1 MVGAAAALAIF
12 PAARERLLPTGATS
26 VGRALVGGPF
36 ALTDQDGKRV
46 TDKDFR
52 GRYTLV
58 FFGFTMCP
66 DVCPSALQVMAAAL
80 EKLGAKG
87 QQLTPVFMTVDP
99 ERDTPAQLADYVK
112 SFHPRLVGLT
122 GTPAEIEAVT
132 KAYRVYVKKV
142 PDPKSSAGYSFD
154 HSAIIYLMG
163 PDGDYLAHFTH
174 ASNVDT
180 MAERLAKI
188 DRPGGLEDGIS
199 RIAAPH
205 RLAQG
210 LQNRGT
216 FVLYHWYELG
226 RAAFRPA

>member
-1 MVGAAAALAIF
+1 LKLALIVLAGLTVGAAAALAIF
-12 PAARERLLPTGATS
+12 PAARERLLPAGATS

-36 ALTDQDGKRV
+36 ALTDQNGKRV

-58 FFGFTMCP
+58 FFGFTNCP

-87 QQLTPVFMTVDP
+87 QQLTPVFITIDP
-99 ERDTPAQLADYVK
+99 ERDTPAQLAGYVK
-112 SFHPRLVGLT
+112 SFHSRLVGLT

-142 PDPKSSAGYSFD
+142 SDPKSSAGYSFD

-163 PDGDYLAHFTH
+163 PDGAYLAHFTH
-174 ASNVDT
+174 ATNADA
-180 MAERLAKI
+180 MAERLSKLL
-188 DRPGGLEDGIS
+188 P
-199 RIAAPH
+199 
-205 RLAQG
+205 
-210 LQNRGT
+210 
-216 FVLYHWYELG
+216 
-226 RAAFRPA
+226 